1 MPVIDFPT
9 FLFGWQIQKECC
21 ANITILGK
29 ESSSEMETESLQ
41 HHRQS
46 AQHVHR
52 PDLCYTLQ
60 NCLSLDVIQPAV
72 AVRVSNKR
80 DSLLLFLVFCFF

>member
-1 MPVIDFPT
+1 MLCQHYHTRQRVFIGD
-9 FLFGWQIQKECC
+9 
-21 ANITILGK
+21 
-29 ESSSEMETESLQ
+29 METESLQ

-72 AVRVSNKR
+72 VVRVSNKR